1 MNRITVNSAI
11 LALSTILTSTGLQ
24 AAPAGLEH
32 AIAVQEA
39 NTDRLLAIQGVVG
52 TAVGTDNE
60 NVPIIKI
67 LTKTAGI
74 KGLPENIE
82 GFRVVPMVTGEIFA
96 RKRPQQTSQDTFD
109 TTAKYRPAF
118 IGIST
123 GHPTITAGTIGARI
137 TDGTSFYALSN
148 NHVYADINNATI
160 GDPVI
165 QPGTYDG
172 GTLYDFEPMVFCNPY
187 PNNCPANAMDAAIA
201 ITNSGNVANSTPPD
215 GYGIPNS
222 VPVLDNQIVPGMRVQ
237 KYGRTTKLTSGR
249 IDSTNGTVH
258 VCYDSSCLIVAKFT
272 GQIIVKPGTFSA
284 GGDSGSLIV
293 EKTRANR
300 PVGLLFAGS
309 SSITIANPINT
320 VLDRFAVQID
330 GQ

>member
-1 MNRITVNSAI
+1 
-11 LALSTILTSTGLQ
+11 
-24 AAPAGLEH
+24 
-32 AIAVQEA
+32 
-39 NTDRLLAIQGVVG
+39 
-52 TAVGTDNE
+52 
-60 NVPIIKI
+60 
-67 LTKTAGI
+67 
-74 KGLPENIE
+74 
-82 GFRVVPMVTGEIFA
+82 MVTGEIFA
-96 RKRPQQTSQDTFD
+96 RKRPQQTNPDTFD
-109 TTAKYRPAF
+109 TTARYRPAY

-123 GHPTITAGTIGARI
+123 GHPAVTAGTIAARI
-137 TDGTSFYALSN
+137 TDGTNFFALSN

-172 GTLYDFEPMVFCNPY
+172 GTVAQDIIGTLYDFEPMAFCNPY
-187 PNNCPANAMDAAIA
+187 PNNCPANSMDTALAIA
-201 ITNSGNVANSTPPD
+201 NPAEVANSTPPD

-222 VPVLDNQIVPGMRVQ
+222 VPVPDDQIVPGMRVQ
-237 KYGRTTKLTSGR
+237 KYGRTTRLTSGR

-258 VCYDSSCLIVAKFT
+258 VCYDSSCLKVAQFT

-293 EKTRANR
+293 EKARSNR

-320 VLDRFAVQID
+320 VLDRFGVQIYN
-330 GQ
+330 Q